1 MIACSAVSKKLEEK
15 RLRREAE
22 ERKQAEARRS
32 KRRRNLVTFGI
43 AGLVAALVVFL
54 IFSERSEEQAVD
66 GVAAEE
72 AGCTDI
78 EEPEE
83 MGADHVE
90 DGTPVDYNS
99 TPPTSG
105 PHYQQTAN
113 AGFSADPIQPERL
126 VHNMEHG
133 QIVVWYSPDAAQ
145 STVDSLEAYVDN
157 AGIAMLATPFAE
169 VPDGKAFS
177 ITAWGA
183 LQSCDEVSEDILD
196 RFRANYQ
203 GRGPEQVGIPLF
215 EG

>member
-1 MIACSAVSKKLEEK
+1 LIACSAVSKKLEEK

-22 ERKQAEARRS
+22 ERKQAKARRS
-32 KRRRNLVTFGI
+32 RRRRNLVTFAI
-43 AGLVAALVVFL
+43 AGAVAALVVFL
-54 IFSERSEEQAVD
+54 IFSERTEEQAVD
-66 GVAAEE
+66 GVTAGE

-83 MGADHVE
+83 LGADHVDE
-90 DGTPVDYNS
+90 GTPVNYNS

-113 AGFSADPIQPERL
+113 VGFSEEPIRPEQL

-133 QIVVWYSPDAAQ
+133 QVVVWFSPDAAQ
-145 STVDSLEAYVDN
+145 STVDSLTAYVEN
-157 AGIAMLATPFAE
+157 AGIAMVGTPFGE

-183 LQSCDEVSEDILD
+183 LQSCDEVSEGILD
-196 RFRANYQ
+196 RFRSRYQ
-203 GRGPEQVGIPLF
+203 GRGPEQVGIPVF
-215 EG
+215 EE